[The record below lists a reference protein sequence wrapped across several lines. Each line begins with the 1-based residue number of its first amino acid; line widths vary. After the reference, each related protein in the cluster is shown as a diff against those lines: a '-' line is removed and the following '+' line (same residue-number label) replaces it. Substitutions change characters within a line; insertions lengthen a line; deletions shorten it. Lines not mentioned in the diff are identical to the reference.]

1 MLKIT
6 FLGTG
11 TSHGIPVIACQ
22 CPVCTSPDPRNQRMR
37 CSILLEYG
45 EARVL
50 VDTPPELR
58 LQAIRAGLTRL
69 DAVLF
74 THSHADHI
82 FGLDDVRRFNDLQG
96 GALPCYADEATLDD
110 LERIFR
116 YVFVPTQRGGGKPR
130 LELRPLN
137 GAFDLFGLTVRPLTV
152 LHGQLLITAY
162 RFGEVAYV
170 TDVSFL
176 PEEAEAQLRGLDLLI
191 LDALRFRPHSTHF
204 SIPQALEVVE
214 RLQPRRALFTH
225 LCHDVDHETVSAML
239 PQGVGLA
246 YDGLVVE
253 VGR

>member
-11 TSHGIPVIACQ
+11 TSHGVPVIACR

-74 THSHADHI
+74 THSHADHV

-96 GALPCYADEATLDD
+96 GALPCYANAETLGD

-130 LELRPLN
+130 LELRPLD
-137 GAFDLFGLTVRPLTV
+137 GRFDLFGLAVRPLTV
-152 LHGQLLITAY
+152 MHGQLPITAY
-162 RFGEVAYV
+162 RLGNVAYV

-176 PEEAEAQLRGLDLLI
+176 PEEAEDALHGLDLLI
-191 LDALRFRPHSTHF
+191 LGALRFRPHSTHF
-204 SIPQALEVVE
+204 SIPQALEVVA
-214 RLQPRRALFTH
+214 RLRPRRALFTH
-225 LCHDVDHETVSAML
+225 LCHDVDHAAASADL
-239 PQGVGLA
+239 PDGVGLA
-246 YDGLVVE
+246 YDGLSVTVE
-253 VGR
+253 V